1 MEQHPARGRRCLQIL
16 HLISDASG
24 TGRSS
29 EPTKASNPAWKRT
42 AEQRKKQFPK
52 QISSI
57 SAGAIPTPRRS
68 RKVHIRTPVRSPS
81 PPARTGHPQKD
92 VTEGAF
98 LGAWRGQ
105 SLQAL
110 LADAGILHN
119 SRAVPQNAQP
129 RDAAMPAR
137 YVPARNET
145 PRPLRRVSS
154 LLPTAEGRKQA
165 LCPSAGEW
173 VTNRCTKCGVARA
186 PGISFRQERAR
197 GTDTGTTV
205 GDPEATMLRKG
216 SPSPKATCYPVLF
229 LCNIWDRQDRRWE
242 KSGGLGLGRRRHR
255 FLGC

>member
-1 MEQHPARGRRCLQIL
+1 M

-92 VTEGAF
+92 VTEGVF

-137 YVPARNET
+137 DK
-145 PRPLRRVSS
+145 SS
-154 LLPTAEGRKQA
+154 
-165 LCPSAGEW
+165 
-173 VTNRCTKCGVARA
+173 
-186 PGISFRQERAR
+186 
-197 GTDTGTTV
+197 
-205 GDPEATMLRKG
+205 
-216 SPSPKATCYPVLF
+216 
-229 LCNIWDRQDRRWE
+229 
-242 KSGGLGLGRRRHR
+242 RRRRLGATGHMRTKAEAQGCLSKPGTHR
-255 FLGC
+255 SPETTRNSEEAWTRLSLAALGAGRACT